1 MSNELT
7 TITTGALSLF
17 DSSRFELAMKQAD
30 FLAKS
35 DLIPKA
41 FQAKPENCLI
51 ALELAD
57 RMNASAFLVMQNLDI
72 IHGKPGFSA
81 KFLVG
86 CFNASGKYSPI
97 QYRIEATGPQKSV
110 EVDVEKW
117 EGYGNNRSKK
127 TVKVSFTY
135 TPTTCIA
142 YATHI
147 ATGALVEGP
156 PVSYDLALQEGWVAK
171 DGSKWL
177 TEMRELMLRYRAAT
191 FLIRTTAPEISLGL
205 PTSDEIED
213 TGGAMGRE
221 TRDITPKTPFA
232 RAKAEPAPVVASV
245 EVVEEKAPD
254 PLEVIKAKLT
264 ASGLKVS
271 EALGALATLGIGDGK
286 TPFSKMDP
294 ATLEKIAADWSTV
307 FEVAVQLR
315 GGGEG

>member
-1 MSNELT
+1 MSNELS
-7 TITTGALSLF
+7 TITPGALSLF

-57 RMNASAFLVMQNLDI
+57 RMKASAFLVMQNLDI

-86 CFNASGKYSPI
+86 CFNASGRFEPI
-97 QYRIEATGPQKSV
+97 SYEHDDADGGRCRAVSVVRSTGERILGP
-110 EVDVEKW
+110 W
-117 EGYGNNRSKK
+117 
-127 TVKVSFTY
+127 VSMNM
-135 TPTTCIA
+135 A
-142 YATHI
+142 KA
-147 ATGALVEGP
+147 
-156 PVSYDLALQEGWVAK
+156 EGWLSK
-171 DGSKWL
+171 NGSKWQ
-177 TEMRELMLRYRAAT
+177 TMPELMLRYRAAS
-191 FLIRTTAPEISLGL
+191 FMIRTTAPEISLGL

-213 TGGAMGRE
+213 TGGAMGHE

-245 EVVEEKAPD
+245 EVVEEKPD

-294 ATLEKIAADWSTV
+294 ATLEKVAADWSAV